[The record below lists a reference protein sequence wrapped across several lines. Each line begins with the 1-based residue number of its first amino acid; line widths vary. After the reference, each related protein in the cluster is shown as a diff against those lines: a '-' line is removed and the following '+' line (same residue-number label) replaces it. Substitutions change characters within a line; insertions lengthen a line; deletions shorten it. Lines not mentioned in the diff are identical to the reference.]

1 MFNTSSTNYRQSRL
15 HKACWYT
22 GLLFIVLALSSV
34 LLAYQLV
41 ARQIAVQARDEAT
54 NVLEQLDHLFSQLD
68 SATQH
73 LVPNLNDSCQSL
85 KPLLMEEIL
94 KIPGGLTAT
103 KPLHLGYCNSL
114 RGFMDRLPVTVNG
127 PSVSLDTGVIE
138 PVSVYYRSQ
147 SLVYELSM
155 NYFLYQLKINP
166 EFIKPTL
173 LLADK
178 ELTTGYSQSRLIK
191 GELFPSPKYN
201 YAMRIQ
207 YDQTMYFWEL
217 LQRVVYY
224 LVIPFTLYLFACY
237 QFYRFLCQPD
247 RLASELARGLAH
259 QQFKP
264 YIQPIFDC
272 GGSLVGG
279 EILVRWHH
287 PTRGV
292 IGPYEFIS
300 ILERGGLSHKLTES
314 LMEQTALQ
322 LAPYTKALPD
332 GFHLS
337 FNISAEQLT
346 DSKIVQCCHRFR
358 QVVDTHHM
366 QLILE
371 LTEREQA
378 IEAVELM
385 DTYQALKAEN
395 VLISIDD
402 FGTGHSSLIYFQ
414 MFKADYLKIDKSF
427 VDLIGENELSNHI
440 VNNVLD
446 LARRLNIP
454 TVAEGVERPE
464 QLQYLTV
471 HGVDFF
477 QGYLFSTPITL
488 DDFIE
493 DYCQPDSFASAKR
506 FPDFEI

>member
-1 MFNTSSTNYRQSRL
+1 MFNTSSTSYRQSRL
-15 HKACWYT
+15 LKARLYA

-34 LLAYQLV
+34 ALAYQLV
-41 ARQIAVQARDEAT
+41 ARQIALQAQGEAT
-54 NVLEQLDHLFSQLD
+54 NVLDQLDNLFAQLD
-68 SATQH
+68 KATQH
-73 LVPNLNDSCQSL
+73 LVPSLSDSCQSL
-85 KPLLMEEIL
+85 KPQLMEEIL
-94 KIPGGLTAT
+94 KVPGGLTAT
-103 KPLHLGYCNSL
+103 KPLRLGFCNSL
-114 RGFMDRLPVTVNG
+114 RGYMDQSPVAVSG
-127 PSVSLDTGVIE
+127 PSISLDTGIIE
-138 PVSVYYRSQ
+138 PVSVYYRDK

-166 EFIKPTL
+166 DFIKPTL
-173 LLADK
+173 ILADK
-178 ELTTGYSQSRLIK
+178 ELTTGYPASRLIK
-191 GELFPSPKYN
+191 GELFPSSKYD
-201 YAMRIQ
+201 YTMRVQ
-207 YDQTMYFWEL
+207 FDQKMYFWEL
-217 LQRVVYY
+217 AQRVAYY
-224 LVIPFTLYLFACY
+224 LVIPFALYLFASY
-237 QFYRFLCQPD
+237 QFYRFLCQPE

-287 PTRGV
+287 PKLGI

-314 LMEQTALQ
+314 LMEKAAEQ
-322 LAPYTKALPD
+322 LAPIAKALPD

-346 DSKIVQCCHRFR
+346 DRKIVHCCQRFR
-358 QVVDTHHM
+358 QMINAPHV

-378 IEAVELM
+378 VEAVELM
-385 DTYQALKAEN
+385 DTYQALKEEN
-395 VLISIDD
+395 VLISVDD

-427 VDLIGENELSNHI
+427 VDLIGENALSNHI

-477 QGYLFSTPITL
+477 QGYLFSKPITM
-488 DDFIE
+488 DDFVE
-493 DYCQPDSFASAKR
+493 DYCQPDSFASARR
-506 FPDFEI
+506 FPD